1 MMPRMHKI
9 AIGFLLALSL
19 LAPAAAWGQT
29 CPAVAALPDSE
40 RRVAYAPSASTGPF
54 SVTFA
59 ILGDGTDYGAWVEVW
74 LNGVM
79 LTPVT
84 DWQLTIPAGTL
95 STACRPITN
104 ASVTLTTA
112 ATGTLQIVGARRPRR
127 TSQFPENAGVSAR
140 NLNQVITD
148 LTAQNR
154 ETWDKINDVTGRSV
168 IGLP

>member
-1 MMPRMHKI
+1 MRKI
-9 AIGFLLALSL
+9 ILGLLSALSF

-40 RRVAYAPSASTGPF
+40 RRVAYAPAASTGPF

-74 LNGVM
+74 LNGVR

-104 ASVTLTTA
+104 ASVTLTAA
-112 ATGTLQIVGARRPRR
+112 ATGTLQIVSARRPRR
-127 TSQFPENAGVSAR
+127 TTQFPENAGVSAR
-140 NLNQVITD
+140 NLNQAFTD
-148 LTAQNR
+148 VVSQNR
-154 ETWDKINDVTGRSV
+154 ETWDKINDVSGRA
-168 IGLP
+168 